1 MNYSKESQDL
11 DFAYKV
17 RRALN
22 ESSENLPAPTLDRL
36 AQARKM
42 AISRKKKDSPAVV
55 RIFQNVLASANGFQ
69 FSGPSS
75 WLGRAGLALPAIVL
89 IAGLAGIYEYE
100 QQQNINELADIDTSM
115 LVDELPPAAYVDTGF
130 QAYVNNKQNEESQ

>member
-22 ESSENLPAPTLDRL
+22 ESAESLPTPTLDRL
-36 AQARKM
+36 AQARK
-42 AISRKKKDSPAVV
+42 AALARKKPDSGAKVHV
-55 RIFQNVLASANGFQ
+55 FSGVLAGTNGFS
-69 FSGPSS
+69 FPGPST
-75 WLGRAGLALPAIVL
+75 WLGKLGIIIPLLAL
-89 IAGLAGIYEYE
+89 IAGLAGIYENE
-100 QQQNINELADIDTSM
+100 KQQRINELADIDTAV

-130 QAYVNNKQNEESQ
+130 TAYLNKAEE

>member
-22 ESSENLPAPTLDRL
+22 ESAESLSAPTLDSL
-36 AQARKM
+36 AQARK
-42 AISRKKKDSPAVV
+42 AALARKKPDAGAKVHVFSG
-55 RIFQNVLASANGFQ
+55 VLASSNGFS
-69 FSGPSS
+69 FPGPST
-75 WLGRAGLALPAIVL
+75 WLGRLGMIIPLLALVAGLV
-89 IAGLAGIYEYE
+89 GIYQHE
-100 QQQNINELADIDTSM
+100 QQQRISELADIDAAV

-130 QAYVNNKQNEESQ
+130 TAYLNKAEE

>member
-22 ESSENLPAPTLDRL
+22 ESTETISEPAINRL

-42 AISRKKKDSPAVV
+42 ALARKKQEAPAKALAFKGILAGNNGL
-55 RIFQNVLASANGFQ
+55 RFQ
-69 FSGPSS
+69 GPQS
-75 WLGRAGLALPAIVL
+75 WLGKLGLALPLFVL
-89 IAGLAGIYEYE
+89 VIGLFGIHEYE
-100 QQQNINELADIDTSM
+100 QQQNINELADIDTAV

-130 QAYVNNKQNEESQ
+130 TAYLSNKAEE